1 MTGSALSKLTELTS
15 CAERFMLVLAALR
28 PPRGRCR
35 REIVTGASSD
45 RTIGG
50 FIFIVF
56 SLVFIGFRDPKG
68 LQVGPHVGPRL
79 GRHLGGVLGAIL
91 GGFWEAKTRP
101 RRIKMAP
108 RRVKMAPRR
117 PKMAPRRAK
126 EAPRRRKMAPRRSK
140 QAPRRSK
147 SIKTHKH

>member
-1 MTGSALSKLTELTS
+1 MHKGFVGWLQGSWGLRWEGCSTRVHAMLSL
-15 CAERFMLVLAALR
+15 ERASRSMLKQV
-28 PPRGRCR
+28 
-35 REIVTGASSD
+35 
-45 RTIGG
+45 
-50 FIFIVF
+50 FFIVF
-56 SLVFIGFRDPKG
+56 SLVFIGFRASKG

-126 EAPRRRKMAPRRSK
+126 EAPRRLKMAPRRSK
-140 QAPRRSK
+140 TAPGRSK
-147 SIKTHKH
+147 SVKSQKH